1 MLAEKL
7 IRNEDVLHSFED
19 FILEKNH
26 PCVMAQTVFKQDDF
40 EIHEYD
46 NFSSLETAEKIF
58 SDIQKYLNE
67 YDFKSNNF
75 RTFIAVFPSEKI
87 LTEEEF
93 EDKLWNQLSN
103 INKIDKYDWD
113 PSVSNDPADSNFSF
127 SIAGKAF
134 YIVGMHP
141 KSSRM
146 ARQAPFPAMVFNLHA
161 QFEKLRDM
169 NVYKRVRN
177 RIRDRDIKLQ
187 GNINPVLED
196 FGVESEAKQYSGRYV
211 GKEWKCPYLNQTQ

>member
-75 RTFIAVFPSEKI
+75 RTFIAVFPSEK
-87 LTEEEF
+87 
-93 EDKLWNQLSN
+93 
-103 INKIDKYDWD
+103 
-113 PSVSNDPADSNFSF
+113 
-127 SIAGKAF
+127 
-134 YIVGMHP
+134 
-141 KSSRM
+141 SSDR
-146 ARQAPFPAMVFNLHA
+146 R
-161 QFEKLRDM
+161 
-169 NVYKRVRN
+169 RV
-177 RIRDRDIKLQ
+177 
-187 GNINPVLED
+187 
-196 FGVESEAKQYSGRYV
+196 
-211 GKEWKCPYLNQTQ
+211 

>member
-1 MLAEKL
+1 
-7 IRNEDVLHSFED
+7 
-19 FILEKNH
+19 
-26 PCVMAQTVFKQDDF
+26 
-40 EIHEYD
+40 
-46 NFSSLETAEKIF
+46 
-58 SDIQKYLNE
+58 
-67 YDFKSNNF
+67 
-75 RTFIAVFPSEKI
+75 
-87 LTEEEF
+87 
-93 EDKLWNQLSN
+93 
-103 INKIDKYDWD
+103 
-113 PSVSNDPADSNFSF
+113 VSNDPADSNFSF